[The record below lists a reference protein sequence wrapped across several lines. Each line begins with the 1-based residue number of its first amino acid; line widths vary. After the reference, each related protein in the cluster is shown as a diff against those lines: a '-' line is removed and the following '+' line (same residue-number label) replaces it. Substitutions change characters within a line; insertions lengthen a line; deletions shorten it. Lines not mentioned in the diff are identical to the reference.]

1 MSKEGKKRYGV
12 GTRTPCKYDIPKCE
26 PATLEN
32 MIEIYGSEELGR
44 EMFDLMH
51 STNKLL
57 GRPNR
62 LVWADSP
69 DDDKPRPNFGDA
81 N

>member
-12 GTRTPCKYDIPKCE
+12 GTRTPRKYDIPKNE

-32 MIEIYGSEELGR
+32 MIEIYGSEELGQ

-51 STNKLL
+51 STNELIGHKK
-57 GRPNR
+57 RK
-62 LVWADSP
+62 AP
-69 DDDKPRPNFGDA
+69 DDNTPDA
-81 N
+81 